1 MSGEPR
7 VGVVGHVEQLEFAVV
22 ERLPAQGE
30 IAHAAETFVHPGGGG
45 AVAAVQLRRM
55 AGASTFLTALGDD
68 DHGRAAAAELRDV
81 HGVDLHAVV
90 RPRATR
96 RGFVHLDAQ
105 AERTITVIGDRIA
118 PQEGDDLPWGLLAE
132 LDGVY
137 FTGGDVHAL
146 QAARTARAVVAT
158 PRALDTL
165 RAARVRLDALI
176 ASANDPGE
184 QVAAS
189 ELDPPPRHV
198 VLTDGGRGGTW
209 RSDAGQE
216 GRWQASAPPGPP
228 VDSYGSG
235 DSFAAGVTYG
245 LAAGWSLD
253 RAVALGARC
262 GAACL
267 SGRGPY
273 GAPMPDPHATTE
285 R

>member
-1 MSGEPR
+1 MTARPS
-7 VGVVGHVEQLEFAVV
+7 VGVVGHVEQIEFAVV
-22 ERLPAQGE
+22 ERLPPQGH
-30 IAHAAETFVHPGGGG
+30 IVHARETFVHPGGGG

-81 HGVDLHAVV
+81 HGVDLHVV
-90 RPRATR
+90 LRPAPTR
-96 RGFVHLDAQ
+96 RGFVHLDDD
-105 AERTITVIGDRIA
+105 AERTITVLGERLA
-118 PQEGDDLPWGLLAE
+118 PAEGDDLPWGRLAE

-137 FTGGDVHAL
+137 FTAGDVHAL
-146 QAARTARAVVAT
+146 RAARAAGALGAT
-158 PRALDTL
+158 PRARATL
-165 RAARVRLDALI
+165 REGRVRLDALI

-184 QVAAS
+184 QVVAG
-189 ELDPPPRHV
+189 EIDPPPRHL

-209 RSDAGQE
+209 RSDTGEE

-228 VDSYGSG
+228 VDAYGAG

-253 RAVALGARC
+253 RAVALAARC

-273 GAPMPDPHATTE
+273 GAPMPDPDTTPA
-285 R
+285 